1 MAKIH
6 GKIDRCYNRSCRR
19 HKHLIYYER
28 RYKHLIYYERY
39 MYGRSYIVALCKRC
53 NECNAQKFKSWGN
66 RISKEKAYE
75 IFAESILEE

>member
-19 HKHLIYYER
+19 HKHLIYYEK
-28 RYKHLIYYERY
+28 YI
-39 MYGRSYIVALCKRC
+39 YGRSYLVALCKRC

-75 IFAESILEE
+75 IFTESILEE